1 MSFGFSIGDFI
12 DTSLLIRKIVT
23 ALSSASVAEYCELQ
37 LELEGLKR
45 ALDAV
50 EQLQP
55 AADGGLAVNGLKVAA
70 LSCQHTLQEFHK
82 KLEKYVD
89 LERSQKSKARDVGK
103 LWTRK
108 LQWGLTMQDEVRNL
122 WAYLMAHVGF
132 LNMRLATLNLCVSRL
147 PMTSRRN
154 DIDSLAEPPR

>member
-12 DTSLLIRKIVT
+12 ATSLLIKKIVT

-37 LELEGLKR
+37 LELEGLEH

-50 EQLQP
+50 EHLQP
-55 AADGGLAVNGLKVAA
+55 AADEELAVDGLKVAA
-70 LSCQHTLQEFHK
+70 LSCRYTLQEFHK
-82 KLEKYVD
+82 KLEKYES
-89 LERSQKSKARDVGK
+89 LERIQKSKARDIGK

-122 WAYLMAHVGF
+122 RAYLMAHVGF
-132 LNMRLATLNLCVSRL
+132 LNMRLATLNLCVKML
-147 PMTSRRN
+147 AH
-154 DIDSLAEPPR
+154 DIAKE